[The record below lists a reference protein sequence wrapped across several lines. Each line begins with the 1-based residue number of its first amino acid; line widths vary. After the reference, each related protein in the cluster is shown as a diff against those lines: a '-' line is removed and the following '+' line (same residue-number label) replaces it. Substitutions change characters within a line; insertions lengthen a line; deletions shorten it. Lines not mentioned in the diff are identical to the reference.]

1 MAIISVRVSADIPIQ
16 SEYLP
21 LISLYFFLGLFFTF
35 ISFNWFV
42 AINSFRTNKSVPSI
56 LKNISKKIICLL
68 NRFKLLSNSEFE
80 NNDETENSINTLNFL
95 FFSLIFLSMF
105 ISYIS
110 IWLVIAY

>member
-56 LKNISKKIICLL
+56 LKNISKKITFLL
-68 NRFKLLSNSEFE
+68 NRFRLVNTELE
-80 NNDETENSINTLNFL
+80 NNDETENLINTLNYL